1 MELKLVLETDP
12 ILKQVADPWDFE
24 IDGDPSELIKAM
36 GRTMLINIGIGLA
49 AVQVGIKKRLFII
62 GNDMKIV
69 AYINP
74 EIIEGFG
81 EQIGTEGC
89 LSFPELRIPVKRYE
103 EIKIRYQNETGEVVY
118 DTLTG
123 LAARVFQHEYD
134 HLNGVCFV
142 AHVGAVALMR
152 AKQKRK
158 KLRKS
163 FDQRNAAS
171 F

>member
-1 MELKLVLETDP
+1 MELKLLSETDP
-12 ILKQVADPWDFE
+12 ILKQVAEPWDFE
-24 IDGDPSELIKAM
+24 TDGDPSELIKVM

-49 AVQVGIKKRLFII
+49 AVQVGIKKQLFII

-74 EIIEGFG
+74 EIIKGFG
-81 EQIGTEGC
+81 EQVGTEGC
-89 LSFPELRIPVKRYE
+89 LSFPELRISVKRYE

-118 DTLTG
+118 DTLKG
-123 LAARVFQHEYD
+123 LAAKVFQHEYD
-134 HLNGVCFV
+134 HLNGICFIE
-142 AHVGAVALMR
+142 HVGAVALMR

-163 FDQRNAAS
+163 FH
-171 F
+171 

>member
-1 MELKLVLETDP
+1 MELKLVSETDP
-12 ILKQVADPWDFE
+12 ILRQIADPWDFE
-24 IDGDPSELIKAM
+24 VDGDPNALIKAM
-36 GRTMLINIGIGLA
+36 GKTMLINIGIGLA

-74 EIIEGFG
+74 EIIEGIG

-103 EIKIRYQNETGEVVY
+103 EIKIRYQNENGEVVY
-118 DTLTG
+118 DTLNG
-123 LAARVFQHEYD
+123 LAARVFQHEFD
-134 HLNGVCFV
+134 HLNGICFV
-142 AHVGAVALMR
+142 EHVGPVALMR

>member
-1 MELKLVLETDP
+1 MELKLLSETDP
-12 ILKQVADPWDFE
+12 ILKQVAEPWDFE
-24 IDGDPSELIKAM
+24 TDGDPSELIKAM

-49 AVQVGIKKRLFII
+49 AVQVGIKKQLFII

-74 EIIEGFG
+74 EIIKGFG
-81 EQIGTEGC
+81 EQVGTEGC
-89 LSFPELRIPVKRYE
+89 LSFPELRISVKRYE

-118 DTLTG
+118 DTLKG
-123 LAARVFQHEYD
+123 LAAKVFQHEYD
-134 HLNGVCFV
+134 HLNGICFIE
-142 AHVGAVALMR
+142 HVGAVALMR

-163 FDQRNAAS
+163 FH
-171 F
+171 